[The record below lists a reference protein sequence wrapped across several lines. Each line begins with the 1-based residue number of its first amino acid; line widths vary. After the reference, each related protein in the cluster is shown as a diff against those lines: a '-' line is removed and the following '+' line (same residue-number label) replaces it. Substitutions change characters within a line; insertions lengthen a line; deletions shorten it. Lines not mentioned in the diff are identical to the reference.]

1 MLKQLTL
8 AFIED
13 WWYEI
18 SSLISDDNET
28 FKNLTDYVKKMINEE
43 KSDFE
48 WLKVKIQLIQY
59 FKEIKTPQQ
68 NSQEEIKT
76 D

>member
-48 WLKVKIQLIQY
+48 WLKVKIQLI
-59 FKEIKTPQQ
+59 
-68 NSQEEIKT
+68 
-76 D
+76 